1 MSDGPVG
8 RYRRKV
14 LPFEPG
20 AGASEAEPL
29 AAALNQHMPGNGTVA
44 EAKRAVAGIPRHLS
58 VHSRLV
64 QEVRPAVS

>member
-1 MSDGPVG
+1 
-8 RYRRKV
+8 

-29 AAALNQHMPGNGTVA
+29 AAALNQHMLGNGTVA

-64 QEVRPAVS
+64 QEVRPAV